1 MTNAVVINRHK
12 LRLEKHISEIELV
25 RLCLGNDEQTKN
37 VKEAIALLQMAED
50 WLREDD
56 ERYQESD

>member
-1 MTNAVVINRHK
+1 MTNAVAINRHK
-12 LRLEKHISEIELV
+12 LRLEKHISEIELI

-50 WLREDD
+50 WLKEEVEGND
-56 ERYQESD
+56 

>member
-1 MTNAVVINRHK
+1 MTNAVAINRHK
-12 LRLEKHISEIELV
+12 LRIEKHIAEIELV

-50 WLREDD
+50 WLKE
-56 ERYQESD
+56 ESDEGE

>member
-1 MTNAVVINRHK
+1 MTNAVAINRHK

-25 RLCLGNDEQTKN
+25 RLCLGNDKQTKN